1 MDEIS
6 PMIKKI
12 LIVDDEYSV
21 REMISNFIKNFTDYI
36 VDVAPDGFAAVK
48 KIMSEDFCLVIIDIS
63 MPKMNGIDAIK
74 AIKIIKKDLPIIIIT
89 GYASEIEK
97 EKGLEAG
104 AVEIIT
110 KPFSIKK
117 LIERINAYTK
127 EK

>member
-1 MDEIS
+1 M
-6 PMIKKI
+6 MKKI

-21 REMISNFIKNFTDYI
+21 REMVSNSIRNFTDYI

-48 KIMSEDFCLVIIDIS
+48 KVMSEDFCLVVIDIS

-89 GYASEIEK
+89 GYASEKEK

-104 AVEIIT
+104 AVEVVT

-117 LIERINAYTK
+117 LIEKINSYIEGK
-127 EK
+127 ES

>member
-1 MDEIS
+1 
-6 PMIKKI
+6 MIKKI

-21 REMISNFIKNFTDYI
+21 REMVSNSIRNFTDYI

-48 KIMSEDFCLVIIDIS
+48 RVMSEDFCLVVIDIS

-89 GYASEIEK
+89 GYASEKEK

-104 AVEIIT
+104 AVEVIT

-117 LIERINAYTK
+117 LIEKINTYIEDK
-127 EK
+127 

>member
-1 MDEIS
+1 
-6 PMIKKI
+6 MIKKI

-21 REMISNFIKNFTDYI
+21 REMVSNSIRNFTDYI

-48 KIMSEDFCLVIIDIS
+48 KVMSEDFCLVVIDIS

-89 GYASEIEK
+89 GYASEKEK

-104 AVEIIT
+104 AVEVIT

-117 LIERINAYTK
+117 LIEKINTYIEDK
-127 EK
+127 